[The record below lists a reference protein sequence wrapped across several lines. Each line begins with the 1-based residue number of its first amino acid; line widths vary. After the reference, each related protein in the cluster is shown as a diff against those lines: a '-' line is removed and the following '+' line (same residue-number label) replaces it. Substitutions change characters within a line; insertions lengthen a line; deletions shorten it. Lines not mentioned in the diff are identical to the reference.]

1 MKQDIDSILHNL
13 EDARNRLP
21 SAQDTQQYVLT
32 LVEVR
37 AWMDELA
44 QTLTVGELD
53 EEKYATAYKD
63 IFCPLYGISEY
74 DRVCNSI
81 EEYALDDLPF

>member
-1 MKQDIDSILHNL
+1 MKQEIDCILHNL
-13 EDARNRLP
+13 EDARNRLS
-21 SAQDTQQYVLT
+21 SAQETQQYVLA

-37 AWMDELA
+37 AWMDKLA

-53 EEKYATAYKD
+53 EEKYAKAYKD

-81 EEYALDDLPF
+81 EGYSLDDLSF